1 MGGRGQDAEPP
12 WPRELWGEAGQL
24 QGVQGCG
31 PQGRRQEG
39 GCPPQ
44 KQAWQDLMAGLL
56 SLVPNVGSRGPW
68 RQHHVGTG
76 AKCKAGQEPTGTLT
90 AANISEPLL
99 WPLVPAAAEAPASS
113 LK

>member
-1 MGGRGQDAEPP
+1 MRPAGAEAQGGRPP
-12 WPRELWGEAGQL
+12 G
-24 QGVQGCG
+24 
-31 PQGRRQEG
+31 
-39 GCPPQ
+39 

-90 AANISEPLL
+90 AANISEPPF
-99 WPLVPAAAEAPASS
+99 WPLVPAAVEAPASS